1 MWAPQLRPG
10 KGANLVRQDSCFVI
24 TKGAFDAVI
33 FDLDGVLTKTATIH
47 AAAWKKLFD
56 WYLEKRQGKDFKPF
70 DPDKDYRRYVD
81 GKPRDKGAQSFLK
94 SRGIELDYGSPDD
107 DPDQETVCGLGNKK
121 NTFFHEE
128 IRKQGVEV
136 YADALKFLHKLRV
149 AGLKTA
155 IISSSKNCAT
165 FLKAAHLTAQF
176 DTKVDGVDAEE
187 LGLQGKPDPDIF
199 LLAAQKLGVQPP
211 RAIVVED
218 AISGVQAGKKGKFG
232 WVIGVD
238 RTDHAAAL
246 LENGADMAVSDLG
259 EITVATVFGETI
271 GPLRPALDHLEEIF
285 MRLGGKRPGV
295 FLDYDGTLTPIVDR
309 PEDALLADPVRQ
321 TLEQLAEHCPVA
333 VISGRDLKDVQEL
346 IDLKA
351 IFYAGSHGFDI
362 AGPKGK
368 RLEHEMGQ
376 EFLPVLDRAEKSLR
390 GRLEGKISGV
400 QVERK
405 KFSIAVHYRRVE
417 ENRVKEVEDAVD
429 LILQEQSRLRKGSG
443 KKVFELQPDID
454 WHKGKAVL
462 WLLAQLE
469 LDRPDVLP
477 LYVGD
482 DVTDEDA
489 FRVLVDRGLGFAVQ
503 KGDKPTAAQYFLR
516 DPAEVEKFLQA
527 LMPVCK
533 ESGNE

>member
-1 MWAPQLRPG
+1 LFQ
-10 KGANLVRQDSCFVI
+10 QDPCFVI
-24 TKGAFDAVI
+24 TKRSYDAVI
-33 FDLDGVLTKTATIH
+33 FDLDGVITKTATIH

-56 WYLEKRQGKDFKPF
+56 WYLEKRRGKDCKPF
-70 DPDKDYRRYVD
+70 DPDTDYRRYVD
-81 GKPRDKGAQSFLK
+81 GKPRDKGVQSFLA
-94 SRGIELDYGSPDD
+94 SRGIELAYGSLKD
-107 DPDQETVCGLGNKK
+107 DPDRETVYGLGNRK

-128 IRKQGVEV
+128 IRKQGVKV
-136 YADALKFLHKLRV
+136 YADALEFLHKLRV

-165 FLKAAHLTAQF
+165 FLKAAHLTTQF
-176 DTKVDGVDAEE
+176 DVKVDGVDSEE
-187 LGLQGKPDPDIF
+187 LGLKGKPDPDIF

-218 AISGVQAGKKGKFG
+218 AIAGVQAGKKGNFG

-246 LENGADMAVSDLG
+246 MENGADMAVPDLG
-259 EITVATVFGETI
+259 KIAVATVLGETI
-271 GPLRPALDHLEEIF
+271 GSLRPALDNLEEIF
-285 MRLGGKRPGV
+285 MRLGGKRPAV

-321 TLEQLAEHCPVA
+321 TLRELAEHCTLA
-333 VISGRDLKDVQEL
+333 VISGRDLKDVQKL
-346 IDLKA
+346 VDLES

-362 AGPKGK
+362 AGPKGQ
-368 RLEHEMGQ
+368 RLEYQLGKD
-376 EFLPVLDRAEKSLR
+376 FLPELDQAEKSLR
-390 GRLEGKISGV
+390 DLLEEKIAGV

-417 ENRVKEVEDAVD
+417 ENKVKEVEDAVNRV
-429 LILQEQSRLRKGSG
+429 QKEYSRLRQGSG

-454 WHKGKAVL
+454 WNKGKALL
-462 WLLAQLE
+462 WLLSQLE

-482 DVTDEDA
+482 DATDEDA
-489 FRVLVDRGLGFAVQ
+489 FKVLAHRGLGFAVQ
-503 KGDKPTAAQYFLR
+503 KGDKPTCAQYLLR
-516 DPAEVEKFLQA
+516 NPVEVEKLLQA
-527 LMPVCK
+527 LIPVCQ
-533 ESGNE
+533 ENVNE

>member
-1 MWAPQLRPG
+1 LA
-10 KGANLVRQDSCFVI
+10 RQDPCFVI
-24 TKGAFDAVI
+24 TKRLYDAVI
-33 FDLDGVLTKTATIH
+33 FDLDGVITKTAAIH

-56 WYLEKRQGKDFKPF
+56 RYLKKSQGKDFKPF

-81 GKPRDKGAQSFLK
+81 GKPRDKGVQSFLK

-107 DPDQETVCGLGNKK
+107 DPDKETVRGLGNKK

-128 IRKQGVEV
+128 IRKQGVKV

-176 DTKVDGVDAEE
+176 DAKVDGVDSEE
-187 LGLQGKPDPDIF
+187 LGLKGKPDPDIF

-321 TLEQLAEHCPVA
+321 TLEQLAEHCTVA
-333 VISGRDLKDVQEL
+333 VISGRDLKDVQKL
-346 IDLKA
+346 VDLKA

-362 AGPKGK
+362 AGPQGK

-390 GRLEGKISGV
+390 ERLEGKISGV

>member
-1 MWAPQLRPG
+1 MGRLVKAR
-10 KGANLVRQDSCFVI
+10 KGANLARHDPCFVI
-24 TKGAFDAVI
+24 TKRSYDAVI
-33 FDLDGVLTKTATIH
+33 FDLDGVITKTAAIH

-56 WYLEKRQGKDFKPF
+56 WYLAKRQGKDFKPF

-81 GKPRDKGAQSFLK
+81 GKPRDKGVMSFLK
-94 SRGIELDYGSPDD
+94 SRGIELDYGSLDD
-107 DPDQETVCGLGNKK
+107 DPDRETVGGLGNKK
-121 NTFFHEE
+121 NNFFHEE
-128 IRKQGVEV
+128 IEAQGVEV

-176 DTKVDGVDAEE
+176 DAKVDGVDSED

-218 AISGVQAGKKGKFG
+218 ALAGVQAGKKGKFG

-238 RTDHAAAL
+238 RTGHAAAL
-246 LENGADMAVSDLG
+246 LENGADMAVPDLG
-259 EITVATVFGETI
+259 EITVTTDFGETI
-271 GPLRPALDHLEEIF
+271 GSLRPALDHLEEIF
-285 MRLGGKRPGV
+285 MRLEGKRPAV

-321 TLEQLAEHCPVA
+321 TLKELAEHCTVA
-333 VISGRDLKDVQEL
+333 VISGRDLKEVQKL

-362 AGPKGK
+362 AGPKGQ
-368 RLEHEMGQ
+368 RLEHQLGQ
-376 EFLPVLDRAEKSLR
+376 DFLPVLDQAEKSLR
-390 GRLEGKISGV
+390 NQIEGKISGV
-400 QVERK
+400 QIERK
-405 KFSIAVHYRRVE
+405 QFSIAVHYRRVE
-417 ENRVKEVEDAVD
+417 ENRVKEVEDGVD
-429 LILQEQSRLRKGSG
+429 RVLQEYSRLRKGSG

-489 FRVLVDRGLGFAVQ
+489 FKVLVDRGLGFAVQ

-527 LMPVCK
+527 LIPVCK
-533 ESGNE
+533 EIGNE